1 MLNTNGLNTNF
12 CEFVYELLLRRKVSR
27 EQSKLIANNAWRKA
41 TVKDKES
48 LVQRWLQ
55 FSKTKEVQKYDLSFD
70 NIVGFLEYLRT
81 TAKSYS
87 MVKRGKNFIA
97 VFRKLLG
104 VPIQPG
110 NMYLIDKYLS
120 ASFNVQP
127 PQVLR
132 PTSTWDVNILLD
144 YFIKL
149 GPNES
154 ITKRNVLGGKLV
166 LQLLLT
172 QMCQSGEVTQLQL
185 STLRVLQGAVQF
197 KLTKPTK
204 TFTARNQNVKSSI
217 QLMKIKEFE
226 GNPLLCPVKT
236 LMAYIEQTRFK
247 RQNVDHL
254 FVSVTTQEPRQVSH
268 ATIVRWAKDI
278 MRDACL
284 HSFNIHSTRGAS
296 SLLMGLPLDNI
307 VKRVGWTRASTF
319 VKYYMKPVKN
329 PTKIKEKLFDPTNV
343 DEESLP
349 DPHGFVKHVNTLTP
363 KNIPCKDLV
372 DTSKLVEFKQPLAPV
387 YAPIVKTRKIT
398 KPVQLTDSKPCSDSE
413 DSGNEIDRL
422 IIDLDP
428 NLNGPKDVCNKETPS
443 QDLYDFVVELVRQQE
458 KEMSLERQNALAEG
472 PHVLASP
479 YLPHDVSFDSINQME
494 LSELPVILDTVF
506 NTDLLHELPSSTP
519 LQIESP
525 KHKYNIALQS
535 KYPSPQELLQLNDLS
550 IHLQN
555 CLCQKDSFTR
565 KILIK
570 M

>member
-1 MLNTNGLNTNF
+1 MCGRPDPTHVRDLSMVAHKKLVANPDEVVKKPVRASTRGRSQTIATLGPRAKTSNVKKAKVNF
-12 CEFVYELLLRRKVSR
+12 REFVYELLLRRKVSR

-48 LVQRWLQ
+48 LVQRWVQ

-70 NIVGFLEYLRT
+70 NMMGFLEYLRT
-81 TAKSYS
+81 TAKFYS

-97 VFRKLLG
+97 VLRKLLG
-104 VPIQPG
+104 DPIQPG

-120 ASFNVQP
+120 ASFNVHP
-127 PQVLR
+127 PQVHR

-144 YFIKL
+144 YFVKL

-154 ITKRNVLGGKLV
+154 ITKSNVLGGKLV

-172 QMCQSGEVTQLQL
+172 QMCRSGEVTQLQL
-185 STLRVLQGAVQF
+185 STLHVLQGAVQF

-217 QLMKIKEFE
+217 QLMKIKEFA

-236 LMAYIEQTRFK
+236 LMAYIEHTRFK

-254 FVSVTTQEPRQVSH
+254 FVLVTTQEPRQASH

-278 MRDACL
+278 MRDAGL
-284 HSFNIHSTRGAS
+284 QSFNIHSTRGASTSS

-319 VKYYMKPVKN
+319 IKYYMKPVKN
-329 PTKIKEKLFDPTNV
+329 PKMIREKSFDPTNV
-343 DEESLP
+343 DEERLP
-349 DPHGFVKHVNTLTP
+349 DPHGFVKHVNILTP

-387 YAPIVKTRKIT
+387 YAPIVKTRQMNETVPIT
-398 KPVQLTDSKPCSDSE
+398 TSKPSSDSE

-428 NLNGPKDVCNKETPS
+428 NLNEPKQVCNKDTPS
-443 QDLYDFVVELVRQQE
+443 QDPYDFEVEMVKQQE
-458 KEMSLERQNALAEG
+458 QEM
-472 PHVLASP
+472 
-479 YLPHDVSFDSINQME
+479 
-494 LSELPVILDTVF
+494 
-506 NTDLLHELPSSTP
+506 
-519 LQIESP
+519 
-525 KHKYNIALQS
+525 
-535 KYPSPQELLQLNDLS
+535 
-550 IHLQN
+550 
-555 CLCQKDSFTR
+555 
-565 KILIK
+565 
-570 M
+570 